1 MVTCEDYGR
10 NEGPYQLYLQHK
22 RQKDYKNTERKY
34 FQKQKGK
41 RENENVND
49 TSMGKCTPQLCCMK
63 FKKK

>member
-1 MVTCEDYGR
+1 MVRCEDYGR

-49 TSMGKCTPQLCCMK
+49 TSMGKCTP
-63 FKKK
+63 

>member
-1 MVTCEDYGR
+1 MVRCEDYGR

-41 RENENVND
+41 REIENVND
-49 TSMGKCTPQLCCMK
+49 TSMGKCTP
-63 FKKK
+63 